1 VIDLVGRI
9 VELDERL
16 AAADIAHAFGGA
28 LALAWCTQQARGT
41 IDIDVN
47 IFLPTDDLPR
57 VEAALPDEIDIT
69 RSQRREIAADG
80 QTRLW
85 WGDVPVDVFF
95 NTTEFHERAASRA
108 RVEAFAGRDVPFLDC
123 SDLAVFKSFFDRP
136 KDWVDLAEMRDAGSL
151 DAERVVGVLATY
163 LGGGDPRIKRV
174 LRLAR
179 GDA

>member
-1 VIDLVGRI
+1 MIDLVGRI

-16 AAADIAHAFGGA
+16 TGADIPHAFGGA

-47 IFLPTDDLPR
+47 VFLPTDDLDR
-57 VEAALPDEIDIT
+57 VETALPDEIEIT
-69 RSQRREIAADG
+69 GRQRNEIAADG

-85 WGDVPVDVFF
+85 WGEVPVDVFF
-95 NTTEFHERAASRA
+95 NTTDFHRRAGGRT
-108 RVEAFAGRDVPFLDC
+108 RVEEFAGRSVAFLDC
-123 SDLAVFKSFFDRP
+123 SDLAVFKAFFDRP

-151 DAERVVGVLATY
+151 DVERIVGVLATY
-163 LGGGDPRIKRV
+163 LGGDDPRIERL
-174 LRLAR
+174 LRLDR